1 MSMERFDVVEAARRL
16 GISKYTVRSLIRQ
29 RRLPAF
35 KIGRR
40 IVLAADDVER
50 FLRAHRVDAR
60 GDRAR

>member
-1 MSMERFDVVEAARRL
+1 MSMERFGVVEAARRL

>member
-16 GISKYTVRSLIRQ
+16 GISKHTVRSLIRQ

-40 IVLAADDVER
+40 VVLAADDVER